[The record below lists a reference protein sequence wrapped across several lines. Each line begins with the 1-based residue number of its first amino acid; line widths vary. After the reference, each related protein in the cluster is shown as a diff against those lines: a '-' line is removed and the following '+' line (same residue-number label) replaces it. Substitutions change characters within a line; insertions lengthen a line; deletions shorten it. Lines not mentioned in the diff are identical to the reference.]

1 MYPSIKY
8 PHYGIFVKNTYDLL
22 LDNGYTVD
30 KVVMFKT
37 DNKVKKV
44 FNYLRF
50 YVESFLKSLWN
61 NYDYIYV
68 HFISHSTLGVILPYR
83 FSKNTKLILNVHGN
97 DVIADNDYELKNEK
111 RSRKYL
117 CYATKVI
124 VPSNYFKNVIKEKYN
139 VKSNKII
146 VYPSGGVDVNKFKK
160 INKKTALKN
169 ASLKDDIKYFGYV
182 SRIEKD
188 KGYDTLVLAINEL
201 KKQKKLKGIKFL
213 IIGSGSED
221 NILDKLI
228 EEYKLKKY
236 IERRPFA
243 TQDELVNIYN
253 SLVALIY
260 PTRRKSE
267 SLGLTGLE
275 ALASEALVIG
285 SNKYGPSDYLI
296 DNENSITF
304 NPEDYEE
311 LAKKI
316 EGTLKLK
323 VRERN
328 RLTKNGREK
337 ALEYSLENTKDN
349 LLNVF
354 KK

>member
-1 MYPSIKY
+1 
-8 PHYGIFVKNTYDLL
+8 
-22 LDNGYTVD
+22 
-30 KVVMFKT
+30 
-37 DNKVKKV
+37 
-44 FNYLRF
+44 
-50 YVESFLKSLWN
+50 
-61 NYDYIYV
+61 
-68 HFISHSTLGVILPYR
+68 
-83 FSKNTKLILNVHGN
+83 
-97 DVIADNDYELKNEK
+97 
-111 RSRKYL
+111 
-117 CYATKVI
+117 

-146 VYPSGGVDVNKFKK
+146 IYPSGGVDVNKFKK

-213 IIGSGSED
+213 IIGSGRED
-221 NILDKLI
+221 NTLDKLI

-304 NPEDYEE
+304 NPEDYQE

-323 VRERN
+323 AKERN